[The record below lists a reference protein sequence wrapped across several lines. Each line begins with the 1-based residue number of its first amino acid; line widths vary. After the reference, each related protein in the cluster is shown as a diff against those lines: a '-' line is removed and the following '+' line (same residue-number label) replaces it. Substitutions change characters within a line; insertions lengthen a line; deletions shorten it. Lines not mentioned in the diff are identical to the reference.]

1 MANIHA
7 SVLVQ
12 RELKS
17 IKKQSQ
23 HYSVQGVYK
32 ITSQGA
38 EFITNGEKL
47 IIPIN
52 KHNKVPSKTN
62 PSRTIQTQTQSS
74 NPPNK
79 RVRKGKG
86 THSLTVVRQLIECK
100 VNWQTIT
107 EKADYQFLGV
117 FKSEQ
122 NQVIMHTS
130 DCRKLGQSC
139 NKRYHFMWDGIQL
152 SKGTWRDWE
161 VKVNLNN
168 DGVQNEETLLYRSAP
183 CNGVKMC
190 PVKGCK
196 YIASITAQRPCPTHS
211 QKLVKST
218 DMIGPCP
225 VEFGYLYPKNYEDDH
240 RRWILGFVRHQKEP
254 TSNIHNHPVHA
265 AAKMCSK
272 VKECIAEATLV
283 NPTIKPSDIAKGK
296 GIPFVPSAID
306 QASAHIGRIS
316 REVQRARKTTNSGTT
331 WRITD
336 FETVAD
342 KIDDRDDE
350 YSGNSA
356 TEQSKLRKLSRPY
369 LVSAGYEDGI
379 NYIFTMNP
387 MMSEL
392 LANSEFIEADI
403 TYNETKEYP
412 YLFNVV
418 AFDDIT
424 MQWTIVSRVRMDKQG
439 KNAYHLAFSKIFAKC
454 KTDTPNFELGKSLLG
469 VIIDWS
475 DAEIQGLGG
484 AVGPDVARKLLK
496 GCSVHWSRSWQRVR
510 NRVLGSYDKEH
521 EKKLF
526 SLIASHI

>member
-1 MANIHA
+1 MSDTDHAGAWVKGNIYNYEACNRILNDFSIAWKYTMSHLVQKCRKLTLLELFGEDVSTTEWQVSKSECCDVCA
-7 SVLVQ
+7 LESCGNSDVTSKLSILHNAIKVIGEKGEVKLAQWIRGSSLAWTDACDKKAPLYSYSMEHSEMWWRTFMHQCNVLGLVQ

-23 HYSVQGVYK
+23 HYSVQGLYK
-32 ITSQGA
+32 VTSQGA
-38 EFITNGEKL
+38 EFITNEEKL

-62 PSRTIQTQTQSS
+62 PSRTTQTQTQSS
-74 NPPNK
+74 NPPNR

-86 THSLTVVRQLIECK
+86 IHGLTVVRQLIECK
-100 VNWQTIT
+100 ENWQMIT

-122 NQVIMHTS
+122 NQVIMYTS
-130 DCRKLGQSC
+130 DCRKVGQSC
-139 NKRYHFMWDGIQL
+139 NKKYHFMWDDIQL
-152 SKGTWRDWE
+152 SKGTWRDRE

-168 DGVQNEETLLYRSAP
+168 DGVQNEETLIYRSAP

-196 YIASITAQRPCPTHS
+196 YVASITAQRRCPTHS

-218 DMIGPCP
+218 DMIGSCP

-240 RRWILGFVRHQKEP
+240 RRWILGFVRQQKEP

-272 VKECIAEATLV
+272 VKECIAEVTSV

-316 REVQRARKTTNSGTT
+316 REVQRARKATNSGTT

-336 FETVAD
+336 FEMVAD
-342 KIDDRDDE
+342 EIDE
-350 YSGNSA
+350 
-356 TEQSKLRKLSRPY
+356 
-369 LVSAGYEDGI
+369 
-379 NYIFTMNP
+379 
-387 MMSEL
+387 
-392 LANSEFIEADI
+392 
-403 TYNETKEYP
+403 
-412 YLFNVV
+412 
-418 AFDDIT
+418 
-424 MQWTIVSRVRMDKQG
+424 
-439 KNAYHLAFSKIFAKC
+439 
-454 KTDTPNFELGKSLLG
+454 
-469 VIIDWS
+469 
-475 DAEIQGLGG
+475 
-484 AVGPDVARKLLK
+484 
-496 GCSVHWSRSWQRVR
+496 
-510 NRVLGSYDKEH
+510 
-521 EKKLF
+521 
-526 SLIASHI
+526 